1 MNRNAKKELVNTFI
15 DAGIAFYLD
24 GDWRNVFS
32 LSKTHK
38 HWGNKTDKEFQ
49 KALNIFF
56 NI

>member
-32 LSKTHK
+32 LSKTHN

-56 NI
+56 NA